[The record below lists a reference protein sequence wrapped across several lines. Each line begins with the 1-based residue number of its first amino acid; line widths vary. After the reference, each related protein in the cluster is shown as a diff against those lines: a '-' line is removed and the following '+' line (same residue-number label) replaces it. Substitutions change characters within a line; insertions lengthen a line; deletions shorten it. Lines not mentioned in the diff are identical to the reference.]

1 MSSWFLKRQL
11 DVAGCAVVG
20 DESTRDSLLKVFMIG
35 SKFFVLP
42 FFFLDIPA
50 LRSESAES

>member
-1 MSSWFLKRQL
+1 M
-11 DVAGCAVVG
+11 G

-42 FFFLDIPA
+42 FFFFLDIPA